1 MSSQTAIYYRERGSA
16 LVEFVLCMSL
26 FWVPLFFGMA
36 VLGFGLV
43 RALEITQICRDAGH
57 IYANTPAISQASL
70 QTLLSSLATSMNLTN
85 SGNSFIVLSTITYV
99 DASDCQ
105 AANLSADSTN
115 CPNMNNYV
123 FMRQVIIGN
132 STLGLTG
139 TPAFQSAFGTPA
151 SSIQDSSGSISPA
164 NYLTS
169 SNALVTNFPATGI
182 TLVHGQVSYVSEMF
196 ATPLQPIV
204 WSQLSNPVVS
214 ARSFF

>member
-1 MSSQTAIYYRERGSA
+1 
-16 LVEFVLCMSL
+16 MSL

-43 RALEITQICRDAGH
+43 RAMEVTQVCRDVGH
-57 IYANTPAISQASL
+57 IYANTPAIPQANL
-70 QTLLSSLATSMNLTN
+70 QTLLSSLATSMNLTS

-99 DASDCQ
+99 DANDCQ
-105 AANLSADSTN
+105 GANLIADSAH

-123 FMRQVIIGN
+123 FMRQVTIGN

-139 TPAFQSAFGTPA
+139 TPAFKSAFGTPA
-151 SSIQDSSGSISPA
+151 SNIQDSTGTISQT
-164 NYLTS
+164 NYLTAS
-169 SNALVTNFPATGI
+169 SALVTNFPVTGI
-182 TLVHGQVSYVSEMF
+182 TLVHGQWSYVSEMF
-196 ATPLQPIV
+196 AMPLQPIV